1 MCRLRT
7 SVEKAVLTLAGKKRA
22 GLSAVYN
29 VEQGVRVSAVCN
41 YGVDALCGCELCGA
55 EQKINAALGK
65 KIQRIFFFRLQ
76 TISMKK
82 SVIWEI
88 ML

>member
-1 MCRLRT
+1 MRRLRT
-7 SVEKAVLTLAGKKRA
+7 AVEKAVLTFAGKNRA
-22 GLSAVYN
+22 DLSAVYN
-29 VEQGVRVSAVCN
+29 VEQGVRISAVCHH
-41 YGVDALCGCELCGA
+41 GADALCGYELCGA